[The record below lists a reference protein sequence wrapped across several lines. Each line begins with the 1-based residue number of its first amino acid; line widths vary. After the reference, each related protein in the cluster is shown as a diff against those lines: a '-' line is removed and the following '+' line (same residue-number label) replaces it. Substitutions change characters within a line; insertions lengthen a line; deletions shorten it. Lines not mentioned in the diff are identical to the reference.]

1 VARYAR
7 KQLYVQSGTERA
19 VQVRFRNIA
28 ARIAAERWPDQVEER
43 SDDTVLL
50 TAKLTP
56 GPYLYGWVLGFA
68 GDAEVVAP
76 EDVRQGFLAHVEELR
91 RVYATPAPA
100 RVGT

>member
-1 VARYAR
+1 M
-7 KQLYVQSGTERA
+7 ERA

-28 ARIAAERWPDQVEER
+28 ARIAAERWPDQIEER

-91 RVYATPAPA
+91 RVYANPAAA
-100 RVGT
+100 RVGS